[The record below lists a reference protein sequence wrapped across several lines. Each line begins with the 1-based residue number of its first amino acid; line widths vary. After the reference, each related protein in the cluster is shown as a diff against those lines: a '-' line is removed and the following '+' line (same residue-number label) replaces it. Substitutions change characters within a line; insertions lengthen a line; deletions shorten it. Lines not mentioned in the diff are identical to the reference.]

1 MTLPTAIKEMKG
13 TLRPCR
19 VKKNEPRPQ
28 GELIATKPPKSL
40 SKRGQ
45 ELWKYALEQM
55 PPHVITAVD
64 GALFER
70 WCTLQDQFLDVAKVV
85 QSGNLLDE
93 NGGMS
98 GALRAE
104 LQLNSSIITIE
115 KELGFTPASRTK
127 ISANISSDGGSNNV
141 FSEFD

>member
-1 MTLPTAIKEMKG
+1 MTLPTAIKELKG

-28 GELIATKPPKSL
+28 GELIATKPPKTL

-45 ELWKYALEQM
+45 ELWQYALEQM

-85 QSGNLLDE
+85 QAGNLLDE

-104 LQLNSSIITIE
+104 LQLNSSILTIE

-127 ISANISSDGGSNNV
+127 ISANISSDGGSDNV

>member
-1 MTLPTAIKEMKG
+1 MTLPTAIKAMKG

-19 VKKNEPRPQ
+19 VKKNEPKPQ
-28 GELIATKPPKSL
+28 GALVPTQPPKSL

-45 ELWKYALEQM
+45 ELWQYALEQM

-93 NGGMS
+93 NGSMS

-127 ISANISSDGGSNNV
+127 ISANISSDGGSDNV

>member
-1 MTLPTAIKEMKG
+1 MTLPTAIKELKG

-19 VKKNEPRPQ
+19 VKKNEPKPQ
-28 GELIATKPPKSL
+28 GELIATKPPKEL
-40 SKRGQ
+40 SKRGK

-55 PPHVITAVD
+55 PPHIITAVD
-64 GALFER
+64 GALFAR
-70 WCTLQDQFLDVAKVV
+70 WCMLQDQFLDVAKVV
-85 QSGNLLDE
+85 QAGNLLDDKG
-93 NGGMS
+93 NIS

-104 LQLNSSIITIE
+104 LQINSSIITIE

-127 ISANISSDGGSNNV
+127 ISANISSDGGSDNV

>member
-28 GELIATKPPKSL
+28 GELIATKPPKTL

-45 ELWKYALEQM
+45 ELWQYALEQM

-104 LQLNSSIITIE
+104 LQLNSSILTIE

-127 ISANISSDGGSNNV
+127 ISANISSDGGSDNV

>member
-1 MTLPTAIKEMKG
+1 MTLPTAIKELKG

-19 VKKNEPRPQ
+19 IKKNEPRPQ

-93 NGGMS
+93 NGSMS

-127 ISANISSDGGSNNV
+127 ISANISSDCGSDNA

>member
-1 MTLPTAIKEMKG
+1 MTLPTAIKAMKG

-19 VKKNEPRPQ
+19 VKKNEPKPQ
-28 GELIATKPPKSL
+28 GELIATKPPKTL

-45 ELWKYALEQM
+45 ELWQYALEQM

-93 NGGMS
+93 NGSMS

-127 ISANISSDGGSNNV
+127 ISANISSDGGSDNV

>member
-1 MTLPTAIKEMKG
+1 MTLPTAIKELKG

-28 GELIATKPPKSL
+28 GELIATKPPKTL

-93 NGGMS
+93 NGSMS

-127 ISANISSDGGSNNV
+127 ISANIQSDVGSDNA

>member
-1 MTLPTAIKEMKG
+1 MKG

-19 VKKNEPRPQ
+19 VKKNEPKPQ

-45 ELWKYALEQM
+45 ELWQYALEQM

-70 WCTLQDQFLDVAKVV
+70 WCTLQDQFLDIAKVV

-127 ISANISSDGGSNNV
+127 ISANISSDGGSDNV

>member
-1 MTLPTAIKEMKG
+1 MTLPTAIKELKG

-19 VKKNEPRPQ
+19 VKKNEPKPQ
-28 GELIATKPPKSL
+28 GELIATKPPKTL

-45 ELWKYALEQM
+45 ELWQYALEQM

-127 ISANISSDGGSNNV
+127 ISANISSEGGSDNV

>member
-1 MTLPTAIKEMKG
+1 MTLPTVIKEMKG

-19 VKKNEPRPQ
+19 VKKNEPKPK

-45 ELWKYALEQM
+45 ELWQYALEQM
-55 PPHVITAVD
+55 PPRVITAVD
-64 GALFER
+64 GSLFER

-85 QSGNLLDE
+85 QAGNLLDE
-93 NGGMS
+93 NGCMS

-127 ISANISSDGGSNNV
+127 ISANISSDGGSDNV

>member
-1 MTLPTAIKEMKG
+1 MTLPTAIKELKG

-28 GELIATKPPKSL
+28 GELIATKPPKTL

-45 ELWKYALEQM
+45 ELWQYALEQM

-85 QSGNLLDE
+85 QAGNLLDE
-93 NGGMS
+93 NGNMS

-127 ISANISSDGGSNNV
+127 ISANISSDGGSDNV

>member
-1 MTLPTAIKEMKG
+1 MTLPTAIKELKG

-28 GELIATKPPKSL
+28 GELIATKPPKEL
-40 SKRGQ
+40 SKRAK

-55 PPHVITAVD
+55 PPHIITAVD
-64 GALFER
+64 GALFTR
-70 WCTLQDQFLDVAKVV
+70 WCMLQDQFLDVAKVV
-85 QSGNLLDE
+85 QAGNLLDDKG
-93 NGGMS
+93 NIS

-104 LQLNSSIITIE
+104 LQINSSIITIE

-127 ISANISSDGGSNNV
+127 ISANISSDGGSDNV

>member
-1 MTLPTAIKEMKG
+1 MTLPTAIKELKG

-19 VKKNEPRPQ
+19 VKKNEPKPQ
-28 GELIATKPPKSL
+28 GELIATKPPKTL

-85 QSGNLLDE
+85 QAGNLLDE
-93 NGGMS
+93 NGSMS

-127 ISANISSDGGSNNV
+127 ISANISSDGGSDNV

>member
-1 MTLPTAIKEMKG
+1 MTLPTAIKELKG

-28 GELIATKPPKSL
+28 GELIATKPPKTL

-93 NGGMS
+93 HGSMS

-127 ISANISSDGGSNNV
+127 ISANISSDDGSDNV

>member
-1 MTLPTAIKEMKG
+1 
-13 TLRPCR
+13 
-19 VKKNEPRPQ
+19 
-28 GELIATKPPKSL
+28 
-40 SKRGQ
+40 
-45 ELWKYALEQM
+45 M

-70 WCTLQDQFLDVAKVV
+70 WCTLQDQFLDIAKVV
-85 QSGNLLDE
+85 QAGNLLDE
-93 NGGMS
+93 NGSMS

-127 ISANISSDGGSNNV
+127 ITANISSDGGSNNV

>member
-1 MTLPTAIKEMKG
+1 MTLPTAIKAMKG

-28 GELIATKPPKSL
+28 GELIATKPPKTL

-45 ELWKYALEQM
+45 ELWQYALEQM

-104 LQLNSSIITIE
+104 LQLNSSILTIE

-127 ISANISSDGGSNNV
+127 ISANISSDGGSDNV

>member
-1 MTLPTAIKEMKG
+1 MTLPTAIKELKG

-19 VKKNEPRPQ
+19 VKKNEPKPQ
-28 GELIATKPPKSL
+28 GELIATKPPKTL

-85 QSGNLLDE
+85 QAGNLLDE
-93 NGGMS
+93 NGNMS

-127 ISANISSDGGSNNV
+127 ISANIQSDVGSDNA

>member
-1 MTLPTAIKEMKG
+1 MTLPTAIKELKG

-28 GELIATKPPKSL
+28 GELIATKPPKEL
-40 SKRGQ
+40 SKRGK

-64 GALFER
+64 GALFAR
-70 WCTLQDQFLDVAKVV
+70 WCMLQDQFLDVAKAV

-104 LQLNSSIITIE
+104 LQINSSIITIE

-127 ISANISSDGGSNNV
+127 ISANISSDGGSDNV

>member
-19 VKKNEPRPQ
+19 VKKNEPKPQ
-28 GELIATKPPKSL
+28 GELIATKPPKTL

-45 ELWKYALEQM
+45 ELWQYALEQM

-104 LQLNSSIITIE
+104 LQLNSSILTIE

-127 ISANISSDGGSNNV
+127 ISANISSDGGSDNV

>member
-1 MTLPTAIKEMKG
+1 MKG

-19 VKKNEPRPQ
+19 VKKNEPKPQ
-28 GELIATKPPKSL
+28 GALVPTQPPKSL
-40 SKRGQ
+40 SKRGK
-45 ELWKYALEQM
+45 ELWQYALEQM

-93 NGGMS
+93 NGSMS

-127 ISANISSDGGSNNV
+127 ISANISSDGGSDNV

>member
-1 MTLPTAIKEMKG
+1 MTLPTAIKAMKG

-19 VKKNEPRPQ
+19 VKKNEPKPQ
-28 GELIATKPPKSL
+28 GELIATKPPKTL

-45 ELWKYALEQM
+45 ELWQYALEQM

-104 LQLNSSIITIE
+104 LQLNSSILTIE

-127 ISANISSDGGSNNV
+127 ISANISSDGGSDNV

>member
-1 MTLPTAIKEMKG
+1 MTLPTAIKAMKG

-19 VKKNEPRPQ
+19 VKKNEPKPQ
-28 GELIATKPPKSL
+28 GELIATKPPKTL

-45 ELWKYALEQM
+45 ELWRYALEQM

-127 ISANISSDGGSNNV
+127 ISANISSDGGSDNV

>member
-28 GELIATKPPKSL
+28 GELIATKPPKTL

-45 ELWKYALEQM
+45 ELWQYALEQM

-70 WCTLQDQFLDVAKVV
+70 WCTLQDQFLDIAKVV
-85 QSGNLLDE
+85 QAGNLLDE
-93 NGGMS
+93 NGSMS

-127 ISANISSDGGSNNV
+127 ISANISSDGGSDNV

>member
-1 MTLPTAIKEMKG
+1 MTLPTAIKELKG

-45 ELWKYALEQM
+45 ELWQFALEQM

-85 QSGNLLDE
+85 QAGNLLDE
-93 NGGMS
+93 NGSMS

-127 ISANISSDGGSNNV
+127 ISANISSDGGSDNV

>member
-1 MTLPTAIKEMKG
+1 MTLPTAIKELKG

-19 VKKNEPRPQ
+19 VKKNEPKPQ
-28 GELIATKPPKSL
+28 GELIATKPPKTL

-45 ELWKYALEQM
+45 ELWQYALEQM

-93 NGGMS
+93 NGNMS

-127 ISANISSDGGSNNV
+127 ISANVSSDGGSDNV

>member
-1 MTLPTAIKEMKG
+1 MTGVQTCALPIS
-13 TLRPCR
+13 
-19 VKKNEPRPQ
+19 
-28 GELIATKPPKSL
+28 KPPKTL

-85 QSGNLLDE
+85 QAGNLLDE
-93 NGGMS
+93 NGNMS

-127 ISANISSDGGSNNV
+127 ISANISSDGGSDNV

>member
-1 MTLPTAIKEMKG
+1 MTLPTAIKELKG

-28 GELIATKPPKSL
+28 GELIATKPPKTL

-45 ELWKYALEQM
+45 ELWRYALEQM
-55 PPHVITAVD
+55 PQRVITAVD
-64 GALFER
+64 ASLFER

-85 QSGNLLDE
+85 QAGNLLDE
-93 NGGMS
+93 NGNMS

-104 LQLNSSIITIE
+104 LQLNSSILTIE

-127 ISANISSDGGSNNV
+127 ISANIPSDGGSDNV
-141 FSEFD
+141 FSEFE

>member
-1 MTLPTAIKEMKG
+1 MTLPTAIKELKG

-19 VKKNEPRPQ
+19 VKKNEPKPQ
-28 GELIATKPPKSL
+28 GELIATKPPKTL

-127 ISANISSDGGSNNV
+127 ISANIQSDVGSDNA

>member
-28 GELIATKPPKSL
+28 GELVPTQPPKSL
-40 SKRGQ
+40 SKRGK
-45 ELWKYALEQM
+45 ELWQYALEQM

-104 LQLNSSIITIE
+104 LQLNSSILTIE

-127 ISANISSDGGSNNV
+127 ISANISSDGGSDNV

>member
-19 VKKNEPRPQ
+19 VKKNEPKPQ
-28 GELIATKPPKSL
+28 GELIATKPPKTL

-45 ELWKYALEQM
+45 ELWQYALEQM

-93 NGGMS
+93 NGNMS

-127 ISANISSDGGSNNV
+127 ISANISSDGGSDNV

>member
-1 MTLPTAIKEMKG
+1 MKG

-19 VKKNEPRPQ
+19 VKKNEPKPQ
-28 GELIATKPPKSL
+28 GELIATKPPKTL

-45 ELWKYALEQM
+45 ELWQYALEQM

-85 QSGNLLDE
+85 QAGNLLDE
-93 NGGMS
+93 NGSMS

-127 ISANISSDGGSNNV
+127 ISANISSDGGSDNV

>member
-1 MTLPTAIKEMKG
+1 MTLPPAIKELKG

-28 GELIATKPPKSL
+28 GELIATKPPKTL

-45 ELWKYALEQM
+45 ELWQYALEQM

-93 NGGMS
+93 NGNMS

-104 LQLNSSIITIE
+104 LQLNSSILTIE

-127 ISANISSDGGSNNV
+127 ISANISSDGGSDNV

>member
-1 MTLPTAIKEMKG
+1 MTLPTAIKELKG

-45 ELWKYALEQM
+45 ELWQYALEQM

-93 NGGMS
+93 NGSMS

-127 ISANISSDGGSNNV
+127 ISANISSDGGSDNV

>member
-1 MTLPTAIKEMKG
+1 MTLPTAIKAMKG

-19 VKKNEPRPQ
+19 VKKNEPKPQ

-45 ELWKYALEQM
+45 ELWQYALEQM

-93 NGGMS
+93 NGNMS

-127 ISANISSDGGSNNV
+127 ISANISSDGGSDNV

>member
-1 MTLPTAIKEMKG
+1 MTLPTAIKAMKG

-28 GELIATKPPKSL
+28 GELIATKPPKTL

-45 ELWKYALEQM
+45 ELWQYALEQM

-104 LQLNSSIITIE
+104 LQLNSSILTIE

>member
-19 VKKNEPRPQ
+19 VKKNEPKPQ
-28 GELIATKPPKSL
+28 GALVPTQPPKSL
-40 SKRGQ
+40 SKRGK
-45 ELWKYALEQM
+45 ELWQYALEQM
-55 PPHVITAVD
+55 PSHVITAVD

-93 NGGMS
+93 NGSMS

-127 ISANISSDGGSNNV
+127 ISANISSDGGSDNV

>member
-19 VKKNEPRPQ
+19 VKKNEPKPQ
-28 GELIATKPPKSL
+28 GELIATKPPKTL

-45 ELWKYALEQM
+45 ELWQYALEQM

-85 QSGNLLDE
+85 QAGNLLDE

-127 ISANISSDGGSNNV
+127 ISANISSDGGSDNV

>member
-1 MTLPTAIKEMKG
+1 MTLPTAIKELKG

-19 VKKNEPRPQ
+19 VKKNEPKPQ
-28 GELIATKPPKSL
+28 GELIATKPPKTL

-85 QSGNLLDE
+85 QAGNLLDE

>member
-1 MTLPTAIKEMKG
+1 MTLPTAIKAMKG

-19 VKKNEPRPQ
+19 VKKNEPKPQ
-28 GELIATKPPKSL
+28 GELIATKPPKTL

-45 ELWKYALEQM
+45 ELWQYALEQM

-85 QSGNLLDE
+85 QAGNLLDE

>member
-19 VKKNEPRPQ
+19 VKKNEPKPQ
-28 GELIATKPPKSL
+28 GELIATKPPKTL

-45 ELWKYALEQM
+45 ELWQYALEQM

-85 QSGNLLDE
+85 QAGNLLDE
-93 NGGMS
+93 NGSMS

-127 ISANISSDGGSNNV
+127 ISANISSDGGSDNV